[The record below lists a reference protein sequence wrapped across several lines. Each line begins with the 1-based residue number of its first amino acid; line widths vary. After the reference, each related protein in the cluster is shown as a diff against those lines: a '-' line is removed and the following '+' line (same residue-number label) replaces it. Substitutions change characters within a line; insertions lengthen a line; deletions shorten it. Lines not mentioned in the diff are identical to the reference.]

1 MDAVTA
7 AKDRIDKAMNAL
19 ERKVMD
25 LKARAAGVGRG
36 DDDLFAPLP
45 SSADAAAR
53 IAELEA
59 AGADAVAALS
69 RAADAV
75 RETLSSQNSAEHG

>member
-1 MDAVTA
+1 MDAVTT
-7 AKDRIDKAMNAL
+7 AKDRIDKALASL
-19 ERKVMD
+19 ERKVLD
-25 LKARAAGVGRG
+25 LKARAAGVGG

-45 SSADAAAR
+45 SSAAAAER

-59 AGADAVAALS
+59 ASADAVAALA

-75 RETLSSQNSAEHG
+75 RDVLGFETSSERG

>member
-7 AKDRIDKAMNAL
+7 AKDRIDKAMSSL

-25 LKARAAGVGRG
+25 LKARAAGVGG

-59 AGADAVAALS
+59 AAGDAVAALS

-75 RETLSSQNSAEHG
+75 RETLSEHA

>member
-7 AKDRIDKAMNAL
+7 AKERIDKALGSL
-19 ERKVMD
+19 ERKVLD
-25 LKARAAGVGRG
+25 LKARAAGVGRA

-53 IAELEA
+53 ITELEA
-59 AGADAVAALS
+59 AGAEAADALA

-75 RETLSSQNSAEHG
+75 RDVLKEQA